1 MTKQEKTEEKV
12 LLAAKT
18 PRKLVDEIDALAKQ
32 TNRSRSKMV
41 ITIIEEYLKVAKL
54 N

>member
-1 MTKQEKTEEKV
+1 MVKIEKTEEKV
-12 LLAAKT
+12 LLAAKA
-18 PRKLVDEIDALAKQ
+18 PRTLVREIDALAKE

-41 ITIIEEYLKVAKL
+41 ITIIEEYLKAAKS